1 MPDQA
6 LLTDRWLTTHFSLAE
21 LTDSLQA
28 ERRGINNTPSPDVRR
43 NLLHLALWLED
54 LRALLGGVPIL
65 VSSGYRSP
73 ALNKAIKG
81 AKNSLHM
88 KGLAADF
95 TAPRYGTPLDICRFI
110 EGLQVLQFEELIYEG
125 SWVHIG
131 LAAPTATKP
140 ARRVL
145 TARFVRGRPTTYST
159 GLPK

>member
-1 MPDQA
+1 MPDTP
-6 LLTDRWLTTHFSLAE
+6 LLTDRWLTQNFSLAE

-28 ERRGINNTPSPDVRR
+28 ERRGISNTPAPDAKR

-54 LRALLGGVPIL
+54 LRALLGGAPIL
-65 VSSGYRSP
+65 ISSGYRSP
-73 ALNKAIKG
+73 ALNTAIKG

-110 EGLQVLQFEELIYEG
+110 ESQHTLQFEELIYEG

-131 LAAPTATKP
+131 LAAPSVTQP

-145 TARFVRGRPTTYST
+145 TARFVRGRPTTYTT